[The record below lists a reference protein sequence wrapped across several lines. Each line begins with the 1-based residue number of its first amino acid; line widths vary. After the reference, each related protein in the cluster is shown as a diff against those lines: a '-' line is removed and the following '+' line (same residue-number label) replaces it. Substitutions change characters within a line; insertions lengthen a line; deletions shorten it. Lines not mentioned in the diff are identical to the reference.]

1 MTARR
6 PRCRATRPGDLLGP
20 MRVLVTGAAG
30 FIGSHVLEALTA
42 AGHQVVGLDS
52 LSPAVHSEKPSY
64 LPSET
69 DLRVCDIRDSA
80 AVLSALDGVD
90 AVCHLAAMVGLGV
103 SVDDLPL
110 YAGLNVIETA
120 LLLAA
125 RAPRGVARLAPPP
138 SLAASGG

>member
-1 MTARR
+1 
-6 PRCRATRPGDLLGP
+6 

-30 FIGSHVLEALTA
+30 FIGSHVLEALTT

-64 LPSET
+64 LLNDT
-69 DLRVCDIRDSA
+69 DLRVYDIRDSA

-110 YAGLNVIETA
+110 YADVNVTGTA
-120 LLLAA
+120 VLLAA
-125 RAPRGVARLAPPP
+125 MARRGVSRLV
-138 SLAASGG
+138 L